1 MRTHKSKIYGTNK
14 YYTLVKRG
22 GYDFADSPELE
33 QEGLKPTLLPDYS
46 VPRFYA
52 DGSDEPNAELLHELK
67 EVWRDV
73 CAILAVLAVV
83 AFCAAMAV
91 V

>member
-1 MRTHKSKIYGTNK
+1 MRTHKRNTQLTGKQF
-14 YYTLVKRG
+14 TLVKRG
-22 GYDFADSPELE
+22 GYDFVDSPELE
-33 QEGLKPTLLPDYS
+33 SEGLKPTLLPDYS

-52 DGSDEPNAELLHELK
+52 DGSDEPNAELLHELR